1 MLPVPLI
8 QLQCGVN
15 SYEWGKKGNSS
26 RAAQFAA
33 ASLPENDFKI
43 EDEKPYAEVGLSWTL
58 LLLLRR

>member
-33 ASLPENDFKI
+33 ASLDQNDFKI
-43 EDEKPYAEVGLSWTL
+43 EDEKPYAEVSLSWAL
-58 LLLLRR
+58 QLSLPR

>member
-15 SYEWGKKGNSS
+15 SYEWGKKGSES

-33 ASLPENDFKI
+33 ASLDENDFKI
-43 EDEKPYAEVGLSWTL
+43 EEEKPYAEV
-58 LLLLRR
+58 